1 MNIGTNILG
10 LAMLDRA
17 ASDAAQAKSNALY
30 YAEKSGEAE
39 GKLLAWKRTARS
51 HVHSLRAFSAA
62 HKMTE
67 DQLIAALKAENANHP
82 LASREAVDAAIDQ
95 ANFQTIID
103 PEIIKRTYPDGKLP
117 EGTYTPAGGG
127 LLINDLPE

>member
-1 MNIGTNILG
+1 MSTGDFILG
-10 LAMLDRA
+10 AALYDRA

-39 GKLLAWKRTARS
+39 GKLRAWKRAAKS

-82 LASREAVDAAIDQ
+82 LASREAVDAAVDQ

-127 LLINDLPE
+127 LSINDLPE

>member
-1 MNIGTNILG
+1 MSTGDFILG
-10 LAMLDRA
+10 AALYDRA

-51 HVHSLRAFSAA
+51 HVHLLRAFSAA

-82 LASREAVDAAIDQ
+82 LASREAVDAAVDQ

-117 EGTYTPAGGG
+117 EGTYTPDGGG
-127 LLINDLPE
+127 LSINDLPD

>member
-17 ASDAAQAKSNALY
+17 TSDARQAKESSLY
-30 YAEKSGEAE
+30 YAREAGAAE
-39 GKLLAWKRTARS
+39 GKLLAWKRTAKS

>member
-17 ASDAAQAKSNALY
+17 TSDARQAKESSLY
-30 YAEKSGEAE
+30 YAREAGAAE
-39 GKLLAWKRTARS
+39 GKLRAWKRTARS
-51 HVHSLRAFSAA
+51 HVHLLRAFSAA

-82 LASREAVDAAIDQ
+82 LASREAVDAAVDQ

-117 EGTYTPAGGG
+117 EGTYTPDGGG
-127 LLINDLPE
+127 LSINDLPD

>member
-1 MNIGTNILG
+1 MSTGDFILG
-10 LAMLDRA
+10 AALYDRA

-51 HVHSLRAFSAA
+51 HVHSLRACMAA
-62 HKMTE
+62 RKMTE

-82 LASREAVDAAIDQ
+82 LASREAVDAGNAEIAKRGIGNVRLSVQ
-95 ANFQTIID
+95 NAEAMNFA
-103 PEIIKRTYPDGKLP
+103 DG
-117 EGTYTPAGGG
+117 TF
-127 LLINDLPE
+127 DFV

>member
-17 ASDAAQAKSNALY
+17 TSDARQAKESSLY
-30 YAEKSGEAE
+30 YAREAGEAE
-39 GKLLAWKRTARS
+39 GKLRAWKRAAKS

>member
-17 ASDAAQAKSNALY
+17 TSDAREAKESSLY
-30 YAEKSGEAE
+30 YAKKSGAAE
-39 GKLLAWKRTARS
+39 GKLLAWKRTAKS

-62 HKMTE
+62 HEMTE

-127 LLINDLPE
+127 LLIDGLPE

>member
-17 ASDAAQAKSNALY
+17 TSDARQAKESSLY
-30 YAEKSGEAE
+30 YAREAGAAE
-39 GKLLAWKRTARS
+39 GKLLAWKRTAKS

-62 HKMTE
+62 HEMTE

-127 LLINDLPE
+127 LLIDGLPE